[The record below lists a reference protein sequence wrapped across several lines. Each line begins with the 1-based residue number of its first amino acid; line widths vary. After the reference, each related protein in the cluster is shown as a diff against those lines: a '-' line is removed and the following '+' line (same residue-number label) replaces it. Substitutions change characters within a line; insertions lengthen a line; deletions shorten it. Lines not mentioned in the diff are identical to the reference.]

1 MTSQKSTSLAAREP
15 QRLRGK
21 LRVAALMRA
30 GAEIFAEK
38 GYDAATMTEIAAR
51 GETAIGSLY
60 QFFPN
65 KEALADA
72 VLAHYREIMDTALQ
86 GIEERARKLTAAA
99 LADALL
105 DLTIEHTM
113 ERAAAVA
120 LLDRRGDASAQR
132 EEFRAMTRQG
142 IARIL
147 SARDSQLRAD
157 RILGMSAI
165 LLQTMKAAAALAAEK
180 DPDLRRS
187 ALTELRDMTRFYLT
201 QRLSADA
208 R

>member
-120 LLDRRGDASAQR
+120 LLDRRGDASPQR